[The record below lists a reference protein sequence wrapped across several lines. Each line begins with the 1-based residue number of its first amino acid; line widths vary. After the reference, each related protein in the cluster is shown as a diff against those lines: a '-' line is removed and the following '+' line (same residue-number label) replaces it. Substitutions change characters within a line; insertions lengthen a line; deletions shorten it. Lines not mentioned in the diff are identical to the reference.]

1 MSDLQTRRRP
11 LLERARACSADPRA
25 AAISSRI
32 GVTST
37 AFSAAGGIV
46 VRIAAGG
53 IVVRIAAGGIFARIA
68 AGASATTEDQIR
80 LRLSYLS
87 ATEHAA
93 QAVDPMRNAAGMNA
107 VLAGSALE
115 RC

>member
-37 AFSAAGGIV
+37 AFS
-46 VRIAAGG
+46 AAGG